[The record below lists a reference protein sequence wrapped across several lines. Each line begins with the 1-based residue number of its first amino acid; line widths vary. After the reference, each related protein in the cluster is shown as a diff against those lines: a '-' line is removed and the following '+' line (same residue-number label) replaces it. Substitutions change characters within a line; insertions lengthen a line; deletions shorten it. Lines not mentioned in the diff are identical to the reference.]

1 MNLMEYARIIIRRW
15 WIIILLMILTVASAF
30 LFSRVQT
37 PVYRATQKIL
47 LQPSRID
54 LGLAEATTRLI
65 RSYEEF
71 LDSNDRARE
80 VIDILQLDMV
90 PGELRRHVTVDTDES
105 RLLITVDVDLPDGDL
120 ARTIARQWGEQFV
133 LWRNEENQRIR
144 YEDRI
149 RANLLDAVD
158 NTYSQI
164 RPNTVVNVLAGGVLG
179 FLLGGVIVFVLE
191 YLESN
196 IIRRREDV
204 ARALGVPVLGAIPP
218 EDVQRRS

>member
-1 MNLMEYARIIIRRW
+1 MNLMEYGRIIIRRW

-120 ARTIARQWGEQFV
+120 ARAIARQWGEQFV

-164 RPNTVVNVLAGGVLG
+164 RPNTMVNVLAGAVLG

-218 EDVQRRS
+218 EEVQRRS